1 MTTRLATLGARV
13 VSSPW
18 IPWALL
24 GVTLL
29 AHVGFQA
36 LGTDGFK
43 MIDLRVYVDGTKHLT
58 DGALYDFTSGVEDL
72 PFTYPTFAALLFAPL
87 GVLPW
92 PVVAVGWQV
101 ASLAALVVM
110 IVCALRMLGRAG
122 RHADRPLPHLRGTV
136 VTATAIAF
144 WLEPVRSTFNYG
156 QINLFLA
163 AILLAGASAA
173 GRRRDVWAGLSV
185 AVAAGIKVVPA
196 ITGLYYLLSRR
207 WVAAAWCVGF
217 FVLALGASF
226 ALLPAQTWRFFT
238 QLMFDPTRTGAIWV
252 TRNQSWR
259 GTVYRLFGHDHT
271 AAWILL
277 SVISVAVGVWAIT
290 RAARAGD
297 GLAALVG
304 TQIVGLL
311 VSPVSWSHHWVWV
324 VPLLLWCVFGPL
336 SGVRAVRVLG
346 WWWAAVCLLYVV
358 IFLIMIQNGHLEFAA
373 NRPIWESVLDAVY
386 PVLGLAAL
394 VVIGSVHRSS
404 RVPRA
409 RDGAGV

>member
-1 MTTRLATLGARV
+1 MTARLTRLGTRV
-13 VSSPW
+13 VSSRW
-18 IPWALL
+18 IPWVLL
-24 GVTLL
+24 AVTLV
-29 AHVGFQA
+29 AHVVFQA

-43 MIDLRVYVDGTKHLT
+43 MIDLRVYVDGTRHLS
-58 DGALYDFTSGVEDL
+58 DGALYDFTSGVEKL
-72 PFTYPTFAALLFAPL
+72 PFTYPPFAALLFAPL
-87 GVLPW
+87 GLLPW

-101 ASLAALVVM
+101 ASLAALVLMV
-110 IVCALRMLGRAG
+110 VSSLRMLGRIG
-122 RHADRPLPHLRGTV
+122 RRAERPLPHLRGTV
-136 VTATAIAF
+136 VTATAVAF

-163 AILLAGASAA
+163 ALLLAGASAA

-207 WVAAAWCVGF
+207 WAAAAWCIAF
-217 FVLALGASF
+217 FAGTLGVSF
-226 ALLPAQTWRFFT
+226 ALLPEQTWRFFT
-238 QLMFDPTRTGAIWV
+238 QLMFDPSRTGAIWV

-277 SVISVAVGVWAIT
+277 SAVSLAVGIWAIT

-324 VPLLLWCVFGPL
+324 VPLLLWCLFG
-336 SGVRAVRVLG
+336 SATHVMAVRRLG
-346 WWWAAVCLLYVV
+346 WAWAGVCLLYVV

-373 NRPIWESVLDAVY
+373 SRPIWESVLDAVY

-394 VVIGSVHRSS
+394 VVIGRVHRA
-404 RVPRA
+404 VPDRA
-409 RDGAGV
+409 RD